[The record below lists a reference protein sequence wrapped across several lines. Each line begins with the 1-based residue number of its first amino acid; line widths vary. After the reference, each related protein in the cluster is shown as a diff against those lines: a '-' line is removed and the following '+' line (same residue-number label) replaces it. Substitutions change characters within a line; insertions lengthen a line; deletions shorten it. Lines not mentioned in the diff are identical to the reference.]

1 MVKRKTR
8 NEIKLETMTNKND
21 VVDEEDDEKE
31 DEEEYTKEGFVNDI
45 NNTIRNGTNN
55 YTSKTASFAA
65 KQAKNARKTAKQ
77 FDKTWRSSN
86 PLEKIM
92 MIFKVLLGTFSKIM
106 EDFAVFL
113 ISTISVIYLY
123 FKFEMKKS
131 EVLFPSDPTKFPYV
145 FFDDKRGMENQNNMT
160 SSIIDENAG
169 FDENFYTSV
178 DGIYKGNGTI
188 DIDATKESL
197 NQPSDATRNNMS
209 KIGEFFNYT
218 SKDKKSMD
226 INLIQLVSFVLV
238 SGVLGVQGFF
248 GQLHDLFK
256 SLYLTEDKVK
266 NNYLLRGLGKLMSFF
281 LFVFV
286 FYLFRMS
293 KHDLSNMIMPIIRTN
308 SSEFSEGVFGIPQI
322 INLFSSLFS
331 GFFSFF
337 KIIFVVSYIA
347 FIFNVVISLFRING
361 SLTNFSSI
369 FISYVMILTFL
380 SNFIIFAKSFIDAVK
395 NAPEMNS
402 IANQFFIEILNTV
415 KGAINSF
422 KNVSGGKGG
431 TSFISKLFNVDKI
444 NMGSFTSMFMFI
456 LTLPITLMS
465 IPFLIIPVAFIIL
478 GIIMTFIPF
487 IGSIFTSVGITY
499 DFTVNGLYNMV
510 DMGKIIKNNYIMMI
524 LAYSLGIVF
533 TINNVRKNGKGTLN
547 TLETLAY
554 IILVALF
561 IIVMFILRPIINKAL
576 TFIRPDKKSETTT
589 PPVQIE
595 VPTNTENTTKKPA
608 NSAPL
613 LVPGA

>member
-1 MVKRKTR
+1 MVKRKSR

-21 VVDEEDDEKE
+21 VEEEESDEEYDI
-31 DEEEYTKEGFVNDI
+31 KEGFVNDI
-45 NNTIRNGTNN
+45 NNNAPGL
-55 YTSKTASFAA
+55 SSFAA
-65 KQAKNARKTAKQ
+65 KQAKIAKNTAKD
-77 FDKTWRSSN
+77 FNKSWKSSN
-86 PLEKIM
+86 PIGKIM
-92 MIFKVLLGTFSKIM
+92 MILKVLLGTLSKIM
-106 EDFAVFL
+106 EDFAVFF
-113 ISTISVIYLY
+113 IAAISVMYLY

-131 EVLFPSDPTKFPYV
+131 EILFPSDPTKFPYV

-178 DGIYKGNGTI
+178 DGKYKSNGSI
-188 DIDATKESL
+188 DIEATKDSL
-197 NQPSDATRNNMS
+197 NQPTDATRNNMS

-226 INLIQLVSFVLV
+226 INLIQLVSFALV

-266 NNYLLRGLGKLMSFF
+266 NNYFLRGLGKLMSFF

-286 FYLFRMS
+286 FYLFKMS
-293 KHDLSNMIMPIIRTN
+293 KHDLSNLIMPIIRTN
-308 SSEFSEGVFGIPQI
+308 SAEFSEGVFGIPQI

-369 FISYVMILTFL
+369 FISYIMILTFL
-380 SNFIIFAKSFIDAVK
+380 SNFIVFAKSFADAVK

-402 IANQFFIEILNTV
+402 IANQFFKEILNTV

-478 GIIMTFIPF
+478 GIVMTFIPF
-487 IGSIFTSVGITY
+487 IGSIFTSLGITY

-510 DMGKIIKNNYIMMI
+510 DMGKMIKSNYIMLI

-547 TLETLAY
+547 AIETLAY
-554 IILVALF
+554 ILLVSLF
-561 IIVMFILRPIINKAL
+561 IIVMFVLRPIINKAL
-576 TFIRPDKKSETTT
+576 SIVQTGKKSEDKSENPNTLS
-589 PPVQIE
+589 QNNL
-595 VPTNTENTTKKPA
+595 PTNNETNKTPTSTNEIPSST
-608 NSAPL
+608 
-613 LVPGA
+613 